1 MINEFY
7 RNFTEI
13 KRIYE
18 RKKRLFALSQISQ
31 SIVITQAWSFFNH
44 YIYIYIG
51 TGAGVNEDEPC
62 D

>member
-1 MINEFY
+1 M
-7 RNFTEI
+7 NFTEI

-18 RKKRLFALSQISQ
+18 RKKKIVCIESNKSINRYNTGMIIFQ
-31 SIVITQAWSFFNH
+31 SL